1 MLGMKKDKTKAAWY
15 FVTAAN
21 RVWHM
26 LCAVLVILRVMAS
39 QTRLPQT
46 CIKPRNCGRRHLLF
60 VIFRKLHMKWV
71 YDWGWGRVGLLS
83 LVRLLSGM
91 ELLKIAIW
99 VVIVL
104 VTRREDDTET

>member
-1 MLGMKKDKTKAAWY
+1 M
-15 FVTAAN
+15 
-21 RVWHM
+21 
-26 LCAVLVILRVMAS
+26 
-39 QTRLPQT
+39 
-46 CIKPRNCGRRHLLF
+46 
-60 VIFRKLHMKWV
+60 IFRKLHMKWV

-83 LVRLLSGM
+83 LARLLSGT